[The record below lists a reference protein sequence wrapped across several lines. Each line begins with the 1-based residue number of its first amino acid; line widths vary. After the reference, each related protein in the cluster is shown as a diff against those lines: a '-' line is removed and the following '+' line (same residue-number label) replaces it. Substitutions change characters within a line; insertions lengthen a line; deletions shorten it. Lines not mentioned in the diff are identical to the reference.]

1 MEYFAFF
8 SGLLYLFLE
17 IKQNRLMWIV
27 GVLSAIAFIYV
38 FAQSRLFA
46 AMGLQVYYLAV
57 SVYGFYKWKKDERE
71 AESGA
76 KASTGLKAETEA
88 PLLYRIVTWKVLVLS
103 AIATLSVFAAL
114 LTFLKNMTGDPMPA
128 TDALA
133 TSLSIVATLW
143 LSRSYI
149 HQWWI
154 WIAVDAMSTLL
165 FLSQG
170 LYLSSLLYVIY
181 TVCAFYGYFHW
192 RSKGERIE

>member
-71 AESGA
+71 AESGT